1 MTLLAS
7 PAPPSIARAPAG
19 GERLVDRLADFLA
32 RISPTGEIHFV
43 SGPGTEW
50 LGYPAGFFKQGDA
63 LSSIVAA
70 DDHGILRESLRLAS
84 LQGRQALSARLIRC
98 DGAEAS
104 VTCRILNL
112 VVAGDHA
119 ELLFAAWEAGG
130 GRSPDAGCAAPESP
144 PDTVTGLPTRSRLP
158 GKLAELIRPG
168 VASDSGFALL
178 HLDLDGFQKVND
190 ALGHAVGDRL
200 LAEAAERLVSLLR
213 SSDSVIRSGSDE
225 FALILPG
232 CHGLDAVLPVAR
244 KVLSAMQRPYLLGES
259 RLHLSASI
267 GIALYPEHAQDGEQ
281 LFRCA
286 DIALS
291 AAKHEGRNRW
301 SVYFPE
307 GGVESNRRVVLEEH
321 MYDAIQN
328 GEFEMHYQPICRA
341 ESREIV
347 GVEAL
352 MRWHRPGEGYI
363 SPMEFIPLAE
373 RNGLIGFLGAWSL
386 RASCHQ
392 VAQWNSAWGVR
403 MRASVN
409 ISPAQFRQGDIVAKV
424 HEALVESG
432 LPAECL
438 SLEITEGTLMH
449 DPGETEAL
457 LNGLRQLGLSIA
469 VDDFGTGYSSLA
481 YLKRFP
487 LSTLK
492 IDRSFVRD
500 LDRDANDLAIVS
512 AILGLAKELGLK
524 VVAEGV
530 ETERQLAI
538 LAGKGCD
545 LIQGYL
551 LGRPIS
557 AEQMGDNVGRG
568 EWRVAK

>member
-1 MTLLAS
+1 MTS
-7 PAPPSIARAPAG
+7 VVNPAHSSTAQAPAG

-32 RISPTGEIHFV
+32 RVSPTGEIRFV
-43 SGPGTEW
+43 SNPGAEW
-50 LGYPAGFFKQGDA
+50 LGLPAGFFKQGDT
-63 LSSIVAA
+63 LFSIVAA
-70 DDHGILRESLRLAS
+70 EDHGVLSESLLQAS
-84 LQGRQALSARLIRC
+84 RQGRQALTARLTRR
-98 DGAEAS
+98 DGSEAR

-112 VVAGDHA
+112 VSVGDHV
-119 ELLFAAWEAGG
+119 ELLFAAWDAAGG
-130 GRSPDAGCAAPESP
+130 ETAHAGEAPPESP
-144 PDTVTGLPTRSRLP
+144 PDPVTGLPTRPRLL
-158 GKLAELIRPG
+158 GTLAELTRPG
-168 VASDSGFALL
+168 PAAAPGFALL

-213 SSDSVIRSGSDE
+213 ASDRVIRSGSDE

-232 CHGLDAVLPVAR
+232 CQALDAVLPVAR
-244 KVLSAMQRPYLLGES
+244 KVLSAMQRPYLLGDS

-301 SVYFPE
+301 SVYLAE
-307 GGVESNRRVVLEEH
+307 GGEQSSRRVILEEH

-341 ESREIV
+341 DTRDMV

-352 MRWHRPGEGYI
+352 MRWHRPGEGFI
-363 SPMEFIPLAE
+363 SPAEFIPLAE
-373 RNGLIGFLGAWSL
+373 RNGLIGFLGTWSL

-392 VAQWNSAWGVR
+392 VAQWNSAWGAR

-424 HEALVESG
+424 REALEESG

-457 LNGLRQLGLSIA
+457 LNGLRALGLSIA

-487 LSTLK
+487 LSSLK

-530 ETERQLAI
+530 ETENQLAI

-557 AEQMGDNVGRG
+557 AEQLSDNVGSG